1 MTGYVGD
8 NDPMDIFDISSV
20 EPGHVGEIRTV
31 KILGGLAMIDDDKTD
46 FKVIAV
52 DVRDPLSKVV
62 ESKSSTPQ
70 LHHNTNVP
78 SRRRS
83 RKVPTWDEK
92 DILRLVHRKPP
103 PPPYCRTANKTS
115 TTKSSK
121 ATAPTPSSAT
131 NSKTAPP

>member
-31 KILGGLAMIDDDKTD
+31 KILGGLAMIDDDTTD

-62 ESKSSTPQ
+62 ESKYTLLLANSPQ
-70 LHHNTNVP
+70 
-78 SRRRS
+78 
-83 RKVPTWDEK
+83 
-92 DILRLVHRKPP
+92 
-103 PPPYCRTANKTS
+103 Y
-115 TTKSSK
+115 
-121 ATAPTPSSAT
+121 
-131 NSKTAPP
+131 